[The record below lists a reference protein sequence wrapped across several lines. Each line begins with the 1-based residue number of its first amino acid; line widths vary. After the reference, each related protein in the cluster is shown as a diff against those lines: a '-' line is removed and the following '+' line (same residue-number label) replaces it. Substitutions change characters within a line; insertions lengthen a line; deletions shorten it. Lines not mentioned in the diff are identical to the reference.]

1 MIKKTLLILIVAIL
15 AFTAY
20 IAFLPGQYS
29 VERSAIIAAPPEAV
43 FAHVNSFKKWK
54 DWSPWAKRD
63 PKAKTAYEGPAEGK
77 GSIFKWDGNDDVGKG
92 QMSIVESD
100 PTQKIAIKLDFER
113 PMKGASDVG
122 FKFEQE
128 GDGTKVS
135 WSLEGEQG
143 FVERAIML
151 VMGLNMDEMIGKE
164 YETGLAS
171 LKRIVETEQSAPA
184 VPAEPAAPA
193 DPSAQAAPDQG

>member
-1 MIKKTLLILIVAIL
+1 
-15 AFTAY
+15 
-20 IAFLPGQYS
+20 
-29 VERSAIIAAPPEAV
+29 
-43 FAHVNSFKKWK
+43 
-54 DWSPWAKRD
+54 
-63 PKAKTAYEGPAEGK
+63 
-77 GSIFKWDGNDDVGKG
+77 
-92 QMSIVESD
+92 MSIVESD
-100 PTQKIAIKLDFER
+100 PTEEIAIKLEFER

-143 FVERAIML
+143 FVERAVML

-171 LKRIVETEQSAPA
+171 LKRIVETERSAPA
-184 VPAEPAAPA
+184 VPAEP
-193 DPSAQAAPDQG
+193 SAQAAQDQG